1 MHKKISAAL
10 AFLAL
15 AMVLMVT
22 PALAGST
29 GPVPGI
35 ASSGST
41 AQPTPWLT
49 SWFQE
54 LTVWLAR
61 AVPAS
66 TREAEV
72 VSWSAASKG
81 SEEPEDGEED
91 PSCSEPGFGVSPAAS
106 PVGDPDG

>member
-1 MHKKISAAL
+1 MHKKVSAAL

-15 AMVLMVT
+15 AMVLVVT

-61 AVPAS
+61 VVPAS
-66 TREAEV
+66 THETEV
-72 VSWSAASKG
+72 ASWSAASKEG
-81 SEEPEDGEED
+81 EEAEDGEED
-91 PSCSEPGFGVSPAAS
+91 LSFSEPGFGISPTAS